1 MKKHLLTMAMLLMLC
16 IAQAQ
21 TTEISQIVQICVDL
35 SELQPHLPAN
45 SDGTMKPVYIMQR
58 DVALSADIP
67 VKKFGQPLV
76 ILSRDQIVKQAVD
89 SFFMFNKMDIQQD
102 RATVN
107 FGFVYNNNAEPHYD
121 NITLT
126 LLKKGESWDIQSI
139 NHDH

>member
-1 MKKHLLTMAMLLMLC
+1 MQTNFLTMAILFFFG

-21 TTEISQIVQICVDL
+21 MTDQSRIVQLCVDF

-45 SDGTMKPVYIMQR
+45 PDGTMKPVFFMQR
-58 DVALSADIP
+58 DVALSPDIP
-67 VKKFGQPLV
+67 VTKFGQPVV
-76 ILSRDQIVKQAVD
+76 ILSREQIVKQAIEA
-89 SFFMFNKMDIQQD
+89 FFMFYKLDIRQD
-102 RATVN
+102 LATVK

-126 LLKKGESWDIQSI
+126 LLKKGESWSIQSI